1 MIHYSFNFLILF
13 IPISVNIIHTT
24 IFFPISEFYYFNQSN
39 MIKYTLGG
47 GLMAKRI
54 EYLKKLEMWRDEQ
67 VIKVVTGI
75 HRCSKSTLLE
85 QFRQY
90 LLSKGVKS
98 EQILSLNFE
107 ELENE
112 PLLDYQTLYKYLVSR
127 LCPNQMTYIFLDE
140 VQKVP
145 AFEKVVDS
153 LYVKKHV
160 DLYIVGSN
168 AYILSG
174 ELTTLLSGRYVEISI
189 LPLSFREYCQ
199 LQPGIDTEVIF
210 SSYLQDGGFP
220 YIASMDRSKEKTDMY
235 LEGIYNTIII
245 KGIEDRQRR
254 READPNKRR
263 ITDIALLKSIAKFLA
278 SSVGNPI
285 STKSITDYIIS
296 SGRKVS
302 QNTISDYLEVLTEA
316 FIFYPAERFDIIGKQ
331 LMKTNQKL
339 YIVDLGIRRYLLPR
353 RSYDLGFS
361 LENIIY
367 LELLRRGYS
376 VNIGKVGNTEVDFVA
391 KRNDR
396 YHYFQVTASLLESST
411 FEREIKPLQNIRDNY
426 PKTILTLDQMTL
438 GNYDGIEVINAVNWL
453 LG

>member
-1 MIHYSFNFLILF
+1 M
-13 IPISVNIIHTT
+13 V
-24 IFFPISEFYYFNQSN
+24 
-39 MIKYTLGG
+39 
-47 GLMAKRI
+47 KRT
-54 EYLKKLEMWRDEQ
+54 EYLKKLEMWQDEQ

-75 HRCSKSTLLE
+75 RRCGKSTLLE
-85 QFRQY
+85 QFQQH

-127 LCPNQMTYIFLDE
+127 LCPNQTTYIFLDE
-140 VQKVP
+140 IQKVP

-160 DLYIVGSN
+160 DLYITGSN
-168 AYILSG
+168 AYMLSG

-199 LQPGIDTEVIF
+199 LQPGNDTEAIF
-210 SSYLQDGGFP
+210 SSSLQDGGFP

-245 KGIEDRQRR
+245 KDIEDRQRR

-263 ITDIALLKSIAKFLA
+263 VTDIALLKSIAKFLA

-285 STKSITDYIIS
+285 SIKSITDYIIS

-302 QNTISDYLEVLTEA
+302 QNTISDYIEVLTEA
-316 FIFYPAERFDIIGKQ
+316 FVFYPAERFDIIGKQ

-361 LENIIY
+361 LENVIY

-396 YHYFQVTASLLESST
+396 YHYFQVTASMLESST
-411 FEREIKPLQNIRDNY
+411 FEREMKPLRNIRDNY

-453 LG
+453 LGE